1 MDTSRSAENVTI
13 ILPSIAK
20 LGPFEKKIP
29 EEHFKVYN
37 ECVALIDADPII
49 GEVNQ
54 LIHEYNQKSTT
65 ISADKKTGLLKK
77 VQEKIKELQC
87 KFPALFYTM
96 SPAFHKTQAAL
107 FTAIKKLGQPLCDD
121 SSSPLTKL
129 IANMAPPK
137 ADALASILT
146 KNPKTFQMKDILSLY
161 CFPEVVSEF
170 PEDRAAEVTDKRTIF
185 FIHKAERWD
194 ICYCSNDGVSV
205 THAID
210 DANLISRFKQ
220 GDSLSDMVGDINTY
234 LAKKEI
240 VVQVDDPYMKE
251 AVDFKDFWSKH
262 QISFL
267 GGGNSYNFKV
277 SNTSPDSE
285 PYELVL
291 KIDNR
296 LDSPR
301 NIEQSLLGDEEL
313 KKYFSPVYADRPVI
327 FHTSTD
333 EVISRTLRVTDFCT
347 GGSLFDER
355 IKLDTEGKKTA
366 EKLQIVSD
374 RFLQMV
380 DIMSDLQ
387 RKGYLFP
394 DAKATNWLVQ
404 GGKLVIADT
413 KSFLRTDD
421 KGNYDS
427 SHPDNLF
434 TDLKRT
440 PGFEPPECESNVVNA
455 DRVHAF
461 ILGKNIE
468 YLLTKYELT
477 TQQGKQLKILIDSL
491 VKIKPEDRLS
501 IKEAQISLFIITNP
515 EVCKAFND
523 LESVG
528 KTELISSIKQ
538 FLKERLFD
546 ADGKRFTD
554 HSLEKE
560 VHISLLIMTNPEV
573 CKAFNDLESVGKT
586 ELIRSTRQ
594 FLEERLFDA
603 DGKRFTVLELEKK
616 GEISVKFKEL
626 INYPEQVLEKLADL
640 QFTPASTEMTNYLS
654 DNKVEICF
662 CETFQEKIDK
672 LNELSED
679 AFKNAT
685 KRLNALKFGNEDG
698 QMALFIA
705 TKHKTFQAC
714 KSFEEKIQMLEK
726 LGEDIDSLENDPVI
740 KFIKEKVRSQR
751 EKNGIGS
758 EDKAERIE
766 KAMAEIPVEERTK
779 LDNQGP
785 QSEIMMALT
794 MGRITGHDKPE
805 LARSLFNQ
813 FKQQLQD
820 SKEKAAPE
828 RVSSANKPGI

>member
-251 AVDFKDFWSKH
+251 AVDFKDFCSKH

-267 GGGNSYNFKV
+267 CGGNSYNFKV

-501 IKEAQISLFIITNP
+501 IKEAQISLFII
-515 EVCKAFND
+515 
-523 LESVG
+523 
-528 KTELISSIKQ
+528 
-538 FLKERLFD
+538 
-546 ADGKRFTD
+546 
-554 HSLEKE
+554 
-560 VHISLLIMTNPEV
+560 TNPEV